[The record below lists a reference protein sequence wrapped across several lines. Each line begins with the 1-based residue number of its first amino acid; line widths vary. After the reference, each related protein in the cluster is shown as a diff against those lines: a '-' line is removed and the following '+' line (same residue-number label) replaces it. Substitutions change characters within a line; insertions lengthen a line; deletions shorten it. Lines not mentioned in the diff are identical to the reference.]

1 MTKGLS
7 SSPFLA
13 LNAKGG
19 ENISLEQKDRT
30 TISKNFE
37 MNFSIGVFSK
47 LVSNFQFICV
57 SKILNWYL
65 FQKPLES

>member
-47 LVSNFQFICV
+47 LVSI
-57 SKILNWYL
+57 SKT
-65 FQKPLES
+65 S